1 MSTANLSLFSQITS
15 LLDRQSFGRIVNTRQ
30 TDKHVKGINSWTHLV
45 SMLFVHLAKVD
56 SVRDIS
62 QGLRSAYGNLSHLG
76 IQRVP
81 SKSSISYINAHRK
94 WNLFMDY
101 YFALLEIYEP
111 SLQRRRKYGH
121 QLKRKIYLMDS
132 TLVSLCL
139 SLFDWA
145 RYRTHK
151 GAMKIHTVLDY
162 DTGVPCFAEV
172 SDGRKHDLKAAKGL
186 QLPAG
191 SVLVVDRAYV
201 DFAWLK
207 DLDSRG
213 IFFVTRLKDNTL
225 TEVVESYGVRDQ
237 LDGLVADQDVI
248 LKGYKTSRTYSKP
261 LRIVTRIDPE
271 SGNKMVFLTNQ
282 MSWTAKTIADL
293 YRSRWDI
300 ECFFKQIKQ
309 SLRIKSFVGTTYNAV
324 LIQVWTAMIAILL
337 LKYLI
342 NRAKHPWNLS
352 NLVTMIRVHFFS
364 KLDMREFL
372 DRPFRSDKPPPE
384 LLTLF

>member
-1 MSTANLSLFSQITS
+1 
-15 LLDRQSFGRIVNTRQ
+15 
-30 TDKHVKGINSWTHLV
+30 
-45 SMLFVHLAKVD
+45 MLFVHLAKVD